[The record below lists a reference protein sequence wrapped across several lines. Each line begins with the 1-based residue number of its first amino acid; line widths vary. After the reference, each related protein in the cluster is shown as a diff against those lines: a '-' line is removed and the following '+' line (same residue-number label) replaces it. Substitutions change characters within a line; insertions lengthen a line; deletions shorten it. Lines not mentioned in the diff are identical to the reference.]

1 MTKTNSDQE
10 WPTFRGR
17 RLTAKE
23 MSSGLVITPLYR
35 DEPPSYTPSF
45 IPRSQV
51 WMGRNGRVFLELRF
65 GQPPFETNG
74 RTSTL
79 TGERFHELRPEAES
93 IYEEARKLP
102 DNPSTVRGN
111 TPPGLKSITW
121 RKVRTNSLT
130 PGDVHGR
137 S

>member
-1 MTKTNSDQE
+1 MSKTTSNQE

-51 WMGRNGRVFLELRF
+51 WIGRDGRIYLELRF
-65 GQPPFETNG
+65 GQPPFETND

-93 IYEEARKLP
+93 IYEEAREISASSAAVS
-102 DNPSTVRGN
+102 NP
-111 TPPGLKSITW
+111 PPGLKSITW
-121 RKVRTNSLT
+121 RRVRRNSLT